1 MAHSKL
7 IVVKIGTSTLTNRT
21 KQLSRPH
28 MLQVA
33 SQVSALHE
41 MGHRVI
47 VVTSGSVAAGREEM
61 GHKKY
66 AATLPAKQM
75 LSSIGQV
82 RLMEAWSGL
91 FGIFG
96 LTVGQILLSRGDF
109 ANRRHYL
116 NIRDTIWALLHH
128 DVIPIINEN
137 DPVATAELRF
147 GDNDNLAALA
157 ANLVAADLL
166 VIITDQQ
173 GLYTADP
180 SKDSKATL
188 ISTVEEID
196 ERIME
201 LAGASSSSAQGTGGM
216 YTKLQAARL
225 ATASGT
231 QAVIASLREPDV
243 LIRLAKGES
252 LGTLFTSHTTPLES
266 RKRWLLS
273 ERIQGVISVD
283 TGAKKQILERGA
295 SLLPV
300 GVSAV
305 EGDFER
311 GAVIGVHLADGKP
324 FAVGITN
331 YSSAEVRRLLKA
343 QSEEIEKILGY
354 SLGDEIIH
362 RDNLVARSK
371 ES

>member
-1 MAHSKL
+1 MRRRQL
-7 IVVKIGTSTLTNRT
+7 IVVKVGTSTLTNRT
-21 KQLSRPH
+21 KQLSRPQ
-28 MLQVA
+28 MLQIA
-33 SQVSALHE
+33 IQVSALHAA
-41 MGHRVI
+41 GHRVI
-47 VVTSGSVAAGREEM
+47 LVTSGAVAAGREEM

-75 LSSIGQV
+75 LSSIGQA
-82 RLMEAWSGL
+82 RLMEAWSGF

-96 LTVGQILLSRGDF
+96 ITVGQILLSRGDF
-109 ANRRHYL
+109 VDRNHYL
-116 NIRDTIWALLHH
+116 NIRDTTWALLHH

-147 GDNDNLAALA
+147 GDNDNLAALV

-180 SKDSKATL
+180 SKDPDAKL
-188 ISTVEEID
+188 IPVIHEID
-196 ERIME
+196 DQVMQ

-225 ATASGT
+225 ATASGVV
-231 QAVIASLREPDV
+231 AVIASLGEPDV
-243 LIRLAKGES
+243 LIRLVKGEAI
-252 LGTLFTSHTTPLES
+252 GTLFTTNTTPLES

-273 ERIQGVISVD
+273 ERVQGILSVD
-283 TGAKKQILERGA
+283 AGAKKQILDRGA

-300 GVSAV
+300 GVSDV
-305 EGDFER
+305 EGNFER
-311 GAVIGVHLADGKP
+311 GAVIGVRLTDGKP

-331 YSSAEVRRLLKA
+331 YASGEVRKLLKA
-343 QSEEIEKILGY
+343 HSEEIEHILGY

-371 ES
+371 DS